1 MRLPFAAYALSLMS
15 NATTAFYRRA
25 APDLVPRTHT
35 FEDST
40 TASTLQGGAKIQSGR
55 RFANARASVVWSIG
69 GSAADTSFLLPQ
81 AIAATPRHFVVY
93 DAVARTLTALEPT
106 SGTISWRI
114 GRAGRGPNEFGGVA
128 TLSPRVNGGLY
139 VIDHGNQR
147 LSSVDEDG
155 APGERTDFAVG
166 VNPRGLCEL
175 RGAQVRLRGIR
186 DKELERISSSS
197 TSPVVTGLP
206 WPELEP
212 QPPIVRQS
220 KLFTLTSGDAC
231 LLTLSFGPH
240 FALLDHSGTRAVGQW
255 VEHVPLAHTMS
266 PSKGSWRLQ
275 PGSAYS
281 TASASSVG
289 QAFVVLFEG
298 TSPQKLR
305 LLDFYSQAD
314 GRYLFSLQLPFEAK
328 YLTYGHGLVLVA
340 GETSEGEPFVRAV
353 RFTPSLET
361 LVQRSTSVRSP

>member
-1 MRLPFAAYALSLMS
+1 VDRTPH
-15 NATTAFYRRA
+15 R
-25 APDLVPRTHT
+25 PD
-35 FEDST
+35 D
-40 TASTLQGGAKIQSGR
+40 IQSRR

-81 AIAATPRHFVVY
+81 AIAATLRHFVVY
-93 DAVARTLTALEPT
+93 DAVARTLTALAPA
-106 SGTISWRI
+106 SGTVSWRI

-128 TLSPRVNGGLY
+128 TLSPRVSGGLY
-139 VIDHGNQR
+139 VVDHGNQR